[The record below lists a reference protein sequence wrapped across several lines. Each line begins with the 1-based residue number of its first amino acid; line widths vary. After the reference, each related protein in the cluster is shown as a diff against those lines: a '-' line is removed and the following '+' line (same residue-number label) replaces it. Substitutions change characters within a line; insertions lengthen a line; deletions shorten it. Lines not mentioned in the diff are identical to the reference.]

1 MIYGLSGLAINKMPK
16 SSSDHLFLL
25 IHAMSAPEKRYF
37 RHFLLLYGGKENV
50 TAKLFDAFSRQKVY
64 DEEALKRSATY
75 LSGFAQHK
83 KRLGELL
90 LRSLR
95 AYHAGATTEMRIH
108 ACFGDAEIFRAK
120 RLYAAGTASL
130 KKAAALARAVH
141 DPLKQLEALHRMDQ
155 LLFDARQPETFVQ
168 HAATLAA
175 ETALLQE
182 YAEIVRSKSEAKQHY
197 HRHYFDSKTGKK
209 QPRVANDPSPDNLHA
224 LRYHLL
230 GQAAAA
236 LGRGRMKD
244 ACRYAAKH
252 VGLLEQHSWL
262 IHDHPYE
269 YVKAL
274 STQLV
279 LQDILQLHSESEKT
293 IAHMRQLHRSPA
305 LAKKLKP
312 FESHTFTYTYT
323 TEFNSLVRRGAY
335 KQAAA
340 LIPAISKGLERHGK
354 TITAAERK
362 VFHFN
367 FALLH
372 FYLDDPKQLFRWA
385 TRALFDDPDIRTDLH
400 YLLHVL
406 RMLSTFDRND
416 PDFLS
421 VLVKKEGALLTDMGI
436 APAFTAALL
445 AFFQRLA
452 DSATPREIKSACRDF
467 RDQLKTSRLK
477 KESLIALGDCDLI
490 AWLERRMK

>member
-1 MIYGLSGLAINKMPK
+1 MPK

-37 RHFLLLYGGKENV
+37 RRFLLLYGGKENV
-50 TAKLFDAFSRQKVY
+50 SAKLFDAFSRQKVY
-64 DEEALKRSATY
+64 DEAALKRSATY

-95 AYHAGATTEMRIH
+95 AYHADATTEMRINAH
-108 ACFGDAEIFRAK
+108 LGDAEIFRTK

-130 KKAAALARAVH
+130 KKAAKLAKSIH
-141 DPLKQLEALHRMDQ
+141 DPLAQLEALHRSDR
-155 LLFDARQPETFVQ
+155 LLFDARQPAEFAH
-168 HAATLAA
+168 HAKTLAA
-175 ETALLQE
+175 ETALLEE
-182 YAEIVRSKSEAKQHY
+182 YTEIIRSKSTAKQQY
-197 HRHYFDSKTGKK
+197 HRHYFAAQTGKK
-209 QPRVANDPSPDNLHA
+209 ISREETDPPHNIHA

-230 GQAAAA
+230 GRAASALAA
-236 LGRGRMKD
+236 GRMKE
-244 ACRYAAKH
+244 AYRYAVKH
-252 VGLLEQHSWL
+252 VTLLEQNAWL
-262 IHDHPYE
+262 INDHPYE

-279 LQDILQLHSESEKT
+279 LQDLLQLHAESAKT
-293 IAHMRQLHRSPA
+293 IAQLRQLHRIPA
-305 LAKKLKP
+305 LGKKLKQ

-323 TEFNSLVRRGAY
+323 TEFNSLVQQGAY
-335 KQAAA
+335 TRAAA
-340 LIPAISKGLERHGK
+340 LIPVISKGLERHEK

-372 FYLDDPKQLFRWA
+372 FYLHDPKQLFRWA
-385 TRALFDDPDIRTDLH
+385 TRALSDDPEIRTDLH
-400 YLLHVL
+400 YMLHVL
-406 RMLSTFDRND
+406 RMVSTFDRND

-421 VLVKKEGALLTDMGI
+421 VLVKKEGPLLTGSGI

-445 AFFQRLA
+445 NFFQQLA
-452 DSATPREIKSACRDF
+452 ACTSPKEVKTTCSNF
-467 RDQLKTSRLK
+467 RDQLKTPRLK
-477 KESLIALGDCDLI
+477 KEATIALVDFDLNG
-490 AWLERRMK
+490 WLERKAAGKK